1 MYLVY
6 LGESGNTGNSINDP
20 NQPHHV
26 HVGLLVHEG
35 QATSMSGEFNALCRR
50 HFGSPP
56 GEPGTPS
63 ALRPADVYQGRGPF
77 TGWSPGRRHQL
88 IQDCLAIMI
97 RRETPLI
104 AAYVEK
110 SQFARARTDGGV
122 AHTLWQTPSE
132 LIISRFLFAL
142 NMFMDELN
150 TSGLNHEQVMQ
161 ASWPV
166 NDFALMVAA
175 NRKSVEPRFM
185 TDYLRSEQGRDS
197 SAVLENLCYV
207 GREQSV
213 GTQLANICAYFARR
227 WLQSPSESHPYFE
240 ALRDGKVIQVIYPV
254 QL

>member
-1 MYLVY
+1 MHLVY
-6 LGESGNTGNSINDP
+6 LGESGNTGNGSNDP

-26 HVGLLVHEG
+26 HVGLLVHES
-35 QATSMSGEFNALCRR
+35 QCTSMSGEFNALHRR

-63 ALRPADVYQGRGPF
+63 ALRPADIFQGRGLF
-77 TGWSPGRRHQL
+77 VGWPPGRRHEL
-88 IQDCLAIMI
+88 IHDCLAIMI

-104 AAYVEK
+104 AAYVDK
-110 SQFARARTDGGV
+110 SHFARARTGGDN
-122 AHTLWQTPSE
+122 AHTRWQSPSE
-132 LIISRFLFAL
+132 LVISRFLFAL

-150 TSGLNHEQVMQ
+150 VSAMTHEQAMQ
-161 ASWPV
+161 GSLPV
-166 NDFALMVAA
+166 NNFALIVAA
-175 NRKSVEPRFM
+175 SGQSVEPRFM
-185 TDYLRSEQGRDS
+185 TDYLRSEQGQDS

-213 GTQLANICAYFARR
+213 GTQLANMCAYFARR
-227 WLQSPSESHPYFE
+227 WLQSPSASHPYFQ

>member
-1 MYLVY
+1 
-6 LGESGNTGNSINDP
+6 
-20 NQPHHV
+20 
-26 HVGLLVHEG
+26 
-35 QATSMSGEFNALCRR
+35 
-50 HFGSPP
+50 
-56 GEPGTPS
+56 
-63 ALRPADVYQGRGPF
+63 
-77 TGWSPGRRHQL
+77 
-88 IQDCLAIMI
+88 MI

-104 AAYVEK
+104 AAYVDK
-110 SQFARARTDGGV
+110 SHFARARTGGGI
-122 AHTLWQTPSE
+122 AHALWQTPSE
-132 LIISRFLFAL
+132 LVISRFLFAL

-150 TSGLNHEQVMQ
+150 TSGLNHEQAMQ

-185 TDYLRSEQGRDS
+185 TDYLRSEEGRDS

-213 GTQLANICAYFARR
+213 GTQLANMCAYFARR
-227 WLQSPSESHPYFE
+227 WLQSPSVSHPYFE